1 MSPRVKVGPFQ
12 KYKSLV
18 SLAQSNYNRHHFGN
32 AARFLSGL
40 TDKAI
45 PGPGKYNVKIQLARP
60 WSAPSYGIGRRLE
73 IPRPSSAGRQCPGP
87 GEYKLKDT
95 LNKTG
100 TSLEGKTIRGS
111 APPKS
116 FWDIRPDMGAY
127 NPKLPQSQRTC
138 SFGARVRPS
147 SAPPQY
153 SAAPMGP
160 HSTLGK
166 GGTRFGPPPSTRPSS
181 AQATRSTH
189 RSPGQGEYV
198 LPSSFRY
205 DIGHQFGRKLEWPQR
220 ASSVP
225 GPGAYNDRK
234 TLGANR
240 SPKYSIAFKRKD
252 RTKRFQGPA
261 PYILPSAVRY
271 DVGRQ
276 FGRIVQMPN
285 HASSAPGPGTY
296 AIPQGLGVDR
306 SPKYSMYFRRDDI
319 RKLRGPD
326 PYLLP
331 STLTGPR
338 FSFGRGLHCVN
349 VTRTRTR

>member
-1 MSPRVKVGPFQ
+1 MSKSSWHAHGAPRVTELAGGW
-12 KYKSLV
+12 KSHDQAVLDD
-18 SLAQSNYNRHHFGN
+18 SARGQENTNSRTRLTRPERLWRGKQSE
-32 AARFLSGL
+32 
-40 TDKAI
+40 D
-45 PGPGKYNVKIQLARP
+45 
-60 WSAPSYGIGRRLE
+60 
-73 IPRPSSAGRQCPGP
+73 
-87 GEYKLKDT
+87 
-95 LNKTG
+95 
-100 TSLEGKTIRGS
+100 
-111 APPKS
+111 
-116 FWDIRPDMGAY
+116 
-127 NPKLPQSQRTC
+127 LPL
-138 SFGARVRPS
+138 RPS